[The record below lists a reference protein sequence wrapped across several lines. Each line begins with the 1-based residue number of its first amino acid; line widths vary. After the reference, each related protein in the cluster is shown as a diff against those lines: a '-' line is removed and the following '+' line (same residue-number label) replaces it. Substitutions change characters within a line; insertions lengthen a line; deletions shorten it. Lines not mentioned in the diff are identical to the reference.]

1 MINEMIWVI
10 YEQGSKKINDNNI
23 VFLTEIKNVSCFL
36 FTILIGDLIF
46 IQEFV
51 INEVMFIIHE
61 LGSKKNKR

>member
-23 VFLTEIKNVSCFL
+23 VFLTEIKNVSSFL

-46 IQEFV
+46 IQEFM
-51 INEVMFIIHE
+51 INEMIWVIYE
-61 LGSKKNKR
+61 QG